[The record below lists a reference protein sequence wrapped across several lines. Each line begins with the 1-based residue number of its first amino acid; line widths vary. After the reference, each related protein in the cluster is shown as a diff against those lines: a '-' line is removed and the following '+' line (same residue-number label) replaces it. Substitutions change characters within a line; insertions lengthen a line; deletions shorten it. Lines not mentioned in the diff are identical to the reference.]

1 MDAGKENKSKAEGIE
16 EAAVFGP
23 EFPPHTTLPVTCH
36 TFFTITMAP
45 PRFVEI
51 SEDLKPAGVSGTEL
65 LTHERSKASFDSK
78 AMAEYI
84 HGKEYLDA
92 QERMVDLL
100 TSDPVFDKS
109 SDYYYGRADKFR
121 RAMLKDKRLAQLAE
135 EHGWGQFEI
144 QLAEKLADMPG
155 PMGLHKSMFLTT
167 LFNQGTEE
175 QRKAFYE
182 PASRYEIIGCYA
194 QTELGHGSN
203 VQGIETTATWIQDTQ
218 EWEINSPTLTASK
231 WWIGGLGRTADH
243 AVVMAQLII
252 NNKSYGPHPLVVPI
266 RDIKTRE
273 VLPGRTIGD
282 IGPKAGYNTTDNGFM
297 LFDHVRVPHFNLLAR
312 FSKVLPES
320 GKYMPPLH
328 AKLAYGTLMTI
339 FTDLYHSSIL
349 HLSRATWPILQVFI
363 RASIVRE
370 AASVLMRAVTVA
382 VRYCAVRRQFAD
394 RDAPKFGAD
403 NKPLE
408 TQVLDYTMV
417 QIRLFPILAQAF
429 AFHYTSKFMFELYQT
444 NQANIEAGDTSLL
457 ADTHASSSGL
467 KSLTTL
473 YASDAIEVCRKA
485 CGGHGYSMASGLPD
499 FYANYLPQATW
510 EGDSYML
517 SQQCTRYLFKM
528 MRGIK
533 QNRDKVDN
541 NVTKDYMCR
550 YLDHK
555 TETANV
561 EYSGDLYDPLFFMR
575 AFGHRA
581 AYLTEQTLAL
591 RDDAK
596 RSWNSLLVE
605 LFRCSKAHSQY
616 LLVRNFGMAI
626 LKDDKLNSQPALR
639 QIVQKIFLLFACF
652 TMEQESADFLASG
665 YINGKQFHLL
675 GSKVQEIM
683 AELRPN
689 AVALVDSFAIPD
701 YLLNSALGR
710 SDGKVYESLF
720 DFALREPL
728 NSAKW
733 NVDIRDLNTTDF
745 ESDLPKSKL

>member
-1 MDAGKENKSKAEGIE
+1 
-16 EAAVFGP
+16 
-23 EFPPHTTLPVTCH
+23 
-36 TFFTITMAP
+36 MAP
-45 PRFVEI
+45 PRYIEI
-51 SEDLKPAGVSGTEL
+51 SDQLRPAGVSGSEL
-65 LTHERSKASFDSK
+65 LSYERSKASFDSK

-84 HGKEYLDA
+84 HGKEALEL
-92 QERMVDLL
+92 QEKMVSLL
-100 TSDPVFDKS
+100 SSDPVFDKS

-121 RAMLKDKRLAQLAE
+121 RAMLKDKRLAQLGV
-135 EHGWGQFEI
+135 EHNWSQREV
-144 QLAEKLADMPG
+144 QLAEKLADLPG

-167 LFNQGTEE
+167 LYNQGTDE
-175 QRKAFYE
+175 QRKVFYE
-182 PASRYEIIGCYA
+182 PAAKYEIIGCYA

-203 VQGIETTATWIQDTQ
+203 VQGIETTATWVPETQ
-218 EWEINSPTLTASK
+218 EWDIHSPTLTASK

-243 AVVMAQLII
+243 AVVMAQLILDG
-252 NNKSYGPHPLVVPI
+252 KSQGPHPLVVPI
-266 RDIKTRE
+266 RDLKTRE
-273 VLPGRTIGD
+273 VLPGRKIGD

-312 FSKVLPES
+312 FSKVEPES
-320 GKYMPPLH
+320 GKYIPPPN
-328 AKLAYGTLMTI
+328 AKLAYGTLTWV
-339 FTDLYHSSIL
+339 
-349 HLSRATWPILQVFI
+349 RAN
-363 RASIVRE
+363 IVRE
-370 AASVLMRAVTVA
+370 ASSVLMRAVTVA
-382 VRYCAVRRQFAD
+382 IRYCAIRRQFAD
-394 RDAPKFGAD
+394 RDAPKFSAD
-403 NKPLE
+403 GKPLE

-429 AFHYTSKFMFELYQT
+429 AFHYTSQFMFDLYEQNQT
-444 NQANIEAGDTSLL
+444 NIESGDLSLL

-533 QNRDKVDN
+533 KNRGQVDN
-541 NVTKDYMCR
+541 NITKDYMCR

-555 TETANV
+555 DEKATV
-561 EYSGDLYDPLFFMR
+561 QYSGDLHDPLFFMR

-581 AYLTEQTLAL
+581 GYLTEQTLAL

-605 LFRCSKAHSQY
+605 LYRCSRAHSQY

-639 QIVQKIFLLFACF
+639 QIVQRIFLLWACH

-665 YINGKQFHLL
+665 YIDGKQFHLL

-689 AVALVDSFAIPD
+689 AVALVDSFAVPD

-710 SDGKVYESLF
+710 SDGNVYEALF
-720 DFALREPL
+720 DFAQREPL

-733 NVDIRDLNTTDF
+733 NVDVSDLDTTDF
-745 ESDLPKSKL
+745 DSDLPRAKL